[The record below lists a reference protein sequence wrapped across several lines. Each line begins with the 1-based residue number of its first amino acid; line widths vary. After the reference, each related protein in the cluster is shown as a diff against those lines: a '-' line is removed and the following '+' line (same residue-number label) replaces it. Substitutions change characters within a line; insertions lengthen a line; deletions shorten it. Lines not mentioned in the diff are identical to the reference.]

1 MRRHADTARREIG
14 GESPRC
20 LSGMVHPGRAFPR
33 IIHFSDFILHCSSF
47 ILPPSSFLFHP
58 SALILF
64 FAAFVVCAGPA
75 WPEAL
80 FEYPPTYA
88 VGTAPGPVAAADV
101 NGDGKTDIIVGNQ
114 SSKNVSVL
122 LNQGNGS
129 FAAAKNSSAGKS
141 FGPITAADID
151 GDKNVDLL
159 FPSDGACMMWGR
171 GDGTFPSPTT
181 AASTTDVR
189 ATTAVDLNGDGKLD
203 IIVACGNLYEG
214 GAYDLLYSGVL
225 VYLNNSGRMFFSP
238 VGYAS
243 VSHSS
248 SSGIV
253 PRAVAAED
261 LNGDGYPDIVLC
273 HDNDT
278 QLYIFAGKA
287 SGTFNPVITRQTNLA
302 GIQSICLA
310 DVDGNGKKDI
320 ILTSAIETTP
330 VGEGY
335 SVSVMLNGGGLNF
348 ATPVQYR
355 AGYQVNWAATA
366 DLNGDAKPDIVTA
379 NPGSWDVS
387 VLFNKGNGT
396 FADAVDYLTGAQPAS
411 GNSPGAV
418 ALADFNGDGRMDIA
432 ATNSAENNVA
442 VLLNQGKGNFPG
454 PRNLLMEDSPDQ
466 IVSADFDGDGA
477 LDLAVASHA
486 TSKIYLYRN
495 NGKASFTPAGSLA
508 VNGFPAPALALC
520 TGDFNGDN
528 RPDVVVA
535 TEGAYATFELFF
547 NATGW
552 GFAPGVSIVTS
563 IVPEARSRAIAAGDL
578 SGDGKLD
585 LVITNTW
592 TDTVPPYY
600 IYSYL
605 MFAKGNGDGTFQL
618 TIDYLAG
625 VNPDSVIL
633 FDINKDG
640 KNDVA
645 VANGSMITRRLNQGG
660 GVLGTYLDMTGGTNG
675 PFSLAAGDIDKDGD
689 LDIVA
694 ATGNITVLLNRGM
707 SQGDFALPPK
717 YYNAGTTQFAT
728 LGDVDRDGYPD
739 LLATVETGSA
749 AVLRNNK
756 LGVFG
761 APTHFKTGP
770 KPVCI
775 CPGDFDRD
783 GRLDLAVSNSLALT
797 VTILR
802 HPMPP
807 ASARNWELYTS
818 GRQREDSSALR

>member
-1 MRRHADTARREIG
+1 
-14 GESPRC
+14 
-20 LSGMVHPGRAFPR
+20 MVRPGRAFPR
-33 IIHFSDFILHCSSF
+33 IIHFSDFILHPSSFIPHLSSF
-47 ILPPSSFLFHP
+47 ILPPSSFILHP

-64 FAAFVVCAGPA
+64 SAAFVVCAAPA

-114 SSKNVSVL
+114 GSKNVSVL
-122 LNQGNGS
+122 LNTGKGS
-129 FAAAKNSSAGKS
+129 FAAAKNSSTGKS

-151 GDKNVDLL
+151 GDGKVDLL

-181 AASTTDVR
+181 AASTTNVR
-189 ATTAVDLNGDGKLD
+189 ATTAADLNGDGKLD
-203 IIVACGNLYEG
+203 IIVACGNLYAG
-214 GAYDLLYSGVL
+214 GASDPQYSGVL
-225 VYLNNSGRMFFSP
+225 VYLNNSGRMFFTP

-261 LNGDGYPDIVLC
+261 LNDDGYPDIVLC

-287 SGTFNPVITRQTNLA
+287 DGTFNTAVARETLLT
-302 GIQSICLA
+302 GIHSICLA
-310 DVDGNGKKDI
+310 DVDGNGYPDI
-320 ILTSAIETTP
+320 ILTNAVSATP
-330 VGEGY
+330 AGEGHR
-335 SVSVMLNGGGLNF
+335 VSVMLNGGGMNF
-348 ATPVQYR
+348 AAPASYPT
-355 AGYQVNWAATA
+355 GFKVNWAATA

-387 VLFNKGNGT
+387 VLLNKGNGT

-418 ALADFNGDGRMDIA
+418 ALADFNGDGRMDVA

-442 VLLNQGKGNFPG
+442 VLLNQGKGDFPG
-454 PRNLLMEDSPDQ
+454 PRNLPMEDSPDQ

-477 LDLAVASHA
+477 LDLAVASHV

-508 VNGFPAPALALC
+508 VDGFPAPALALC

-528 RPDVVVA
+528 RPDIVVA
-535 TEGAYATFELFF
+535 TGGAFAAFEIFL
-547 NATGW
+547 NVTGW
-552 GFAPGVSIVTS
+552 TFTPGVSIPTS
-563 IVPEARSRAIAAGDL
+563 TEAEARSRAIAAGDL

-585 LVITNTW
+585 LVVTNTW
-592 TDTVPPYY
+592 TDTGPPYY
-600 IYSYL
+600 WHAHL
-605 MFAKGNGDGTFQL
+605 MFAKGNGDGTFQGS
-618 TIDYLAG
+618 IDYAAG
-625 VNPDSVIL
+625 PNPDSVII
-633 FDINKDG
+633 FDINNDG

-645 VANGSMITRRLNQGG
+645 VANGSMITRRLNLGG
-660 GVLGTYLDMTGGTNG
+660 GALGDYLDMTGGTNG

-694 ATGNITVLLNRGM
+694 ATGNISVLLNRGM
-707 SQGDFALPPK
+707 SQGYFVSPK
-717 YYNAGTTQFAT
+717 YYDAGSTQFAT

-749 AVLRNNK
+749 AVLRNNTH
-756 LGVFG
+756 GVFG
-761 APTHFKTGP
+761 APTHFKTGA

-807 ASARNWELYTS
+807 ASARGWELY
-818 GRQREDSSALR
+818 E

>member
-1 MRRHADTARREIG
+1 
-14 GESPRC
+14 
-20 LSGMVHPGRAFPR
+20 
-33 IIHFSDFILHCSSF
+33 
-47 ILPPSSFLFHP
+47 
-58 SALILF
+58 LILRSCPRR
-64 FAAFVVCAGPA
+64 ADPMLSVVLIVTLFVLCAGPA

-101 NGDGKTDIIVGNQ
+101 NGDGLTDIIVGNQ

-122 LNQGNGS
+122 LNTGKGS
-129 FAAAKNSSAGKS
+129 FAAARNSSTGKS

-151 GDKNVDLL
+151 GDGKVDLL

-189 ATTAVDLNGDGKLD
+189 ATTAADLNGDGKLD

-214 GAYDLLYSGVL
+214 GAYDLQYSGVL
-225 VYLNNSGRMFFSP
+225 VYLNNSGRTFFSP
-238 VGYAS
+238 VRYVS

-248 SSGIV
+248 SSGVV

-287 SGTFNPVITRQTNLA
+287 SGTFNPAITKQTNLT

-330 VGEGY
+330 AGEGY
-335 SVSVMLNGGGLNF
+335 RVSVMLNGGSLNF
-348 ATPVQYR
+348 AAPVRYR
-355 AGYQVNWAATA
+355 AGLKVNWAATA

-379 NPGSWDVS
+379 NPGSWDVC
-387 VLFNKGNGT
+387 VLLNKGNGT

-411 GNSPGAV
+411 GNAQGAV

-432 ATNSAENNVA
+432 ASNSAENNVA
-442 VLLNQGKGNFPG
+442 VLLNQGKGDFPG

-486 TSKIYLYRN
+486 TSRIYLYRN

-508 VNGFPAPALALC
+508 LDGFPAPALALC

-528 RPDVVVA
+528 RPDIVVA
-535 TEGAYATFELFF
+535 TEGAYATFEIFL
-547 NATGW
+547 NVTGW
-552 GFAPGVSIVTS
+552 TFTPGVSIVTS
-563 IVPEARSRAIAAGDL
+563 IVAEARSRAIAAGDL

-585 LVITNTW
+585 VVITNTW
-592 TDTVPPYY
+592 TDTGPPYY
-600 IYSYL
+600 WHAYL
-605 MFAKGNGDGTFQL
+605 MFAKGNGDGTFQG
-618 TIDYLAG
+618 TIDYAAG
-625 VNPDSVIL
+625 PNPDSVII

-645 VANGSMITRRLNQGG
+645 VANGSMITRRLNLGG
-660 GVLGTYLDMTGGTNG
+660 GVLGDYLDMTGGTNG
-675 PFSLAAGDIDKDGD
+675 PFSLAAGDIDKDGYP
-689 LDIVA
+689 DIVA
-694 ATGNITVLLNRGM
+694 ATGNIAVLLNRGM
-707 SQGDFALPPK
+707 SQGYFALPPK
-717 YYNAGTTQFAT
+717 YYNAGSTQFAT

-749 AVLRNNK
+749 AVLRNNTH
-756 LGVFG
+756 GVFG

-807 ASARNWELYTS
+807 ASASGWELY
-818 GRQREDSSALR
+818 E

>member
-1 MRRHADTARREIG
+1 MRRHGDMARRKIG
-14 GESPRC
+14 GGFPRC
-20 LSGMVHPGRAFPR
+20 SGGMVRLGRAFPR
-33 IIHFSDFILHCSSF
+33 IVHFSDFILHSSSF
-47 ILPPSSFLFHP
+47 VLHP
-58 SALILF
+58 SALILLSAVF
-64 FAAFVVCAGPA
+64 ILCAGPA

-80 FEYPPTYA
+80 FEYPPTCA

-101 NGDGKTDIIVGNQ
+101 NGDGKTDIVVGNQ

-122 LNQGNGS
+122 LNQGNGL
-129 FAAAKNSSAGKS
+129 FAAAKNTATNS
-141 FGPITAADID
+141 FFTQMTPIDVD
-151 GDKNVDLL
+151 GDQKVDLV
-159 FPSDGACMMWGR
+159 WGWSKGYVAWGK
-171 GDGTFPSPTT
+171 GDGTFFGPLAITLSQSVYAGTAQDLNADNKPDLVVLASDPVVPGPTLYTGIMVCLNAGGRSFQPVKGYT
-181 AASTTDVR
+181 AEAFNSQNPLVPKSL
-189 ATTAVDLNGDGKLD
+189 AVGDLNGDGKAD
-203 IIVACGNLYEG
+203 VVI
-214 GAYDLLYSGVL
+214 SH
-225 VYLNNSGRMFFSP
+225 
-238 VGYAS
+238 AS
-243 VSHSS
+243 LTRIHIFT
-248 SSGIV
+248 GI
-253 PRAVAAED
+253 
-261 LNGDGYPDIVLC
+261 GDGTFLSAI
-273 HDNDT
+273 T
-278 QLYIFAGKA
+278 KET
-287 SGTFNPVITRQTNLA
+287 GTA

-335 SVSVMLNGGGLNF
+335 SVSVMLNGGGMNF
-348 ATPVQYR
+348 AAPTSYA
-355 AGYQVNWAATA
+355 AGCKVNWAAVG
-366 DLNGDAKPDIVTA
+366 DLNSDGKPDIVTA

-387 VLFNKGNGT
+387 VLLNAGNGT
-396 FADAVDYLTGAQPAS
+396 FMDPVSYLTGAQPAS

-432 ATNSAENNVA
+432 ASNSAENNVA
-442 VLLNQGKGNFPG
+442 ILFNQGKGDFPG

-466 IVSADFDGDGA
+466 VVSADFDGDGA

-495 NGKASFTPAGSLA
+495 NGKAFFTPAGSLA
-508 VNGFPAPALALC
+508 VGGFPAPALALC

-528 RPDVVVA
+528 RPDIVVA
-535 TEGAYATFELFF
+535 TEGAYATFEIFL
-547 NATGW
+547 NVTGW
-552 GFAPGVSIVTS
+552 TFAPGVSIPSS
-563 IVPEARSRAIAAGDL
+563 IIAQARSRAIAAGDL

-592 TDTVPPYY
+592 TDTAPPYY
-600 IYSYL
+600 WHAYL
-605 MFAKGNGDGTFQL
+605 MFAKGNGNGTFQG
-618 TIDYLAG
+618 TIDYAAG
-625 VNPDSVIL
+625 PNPDSVII

-640 KNDVA
+640 SNDVA
-645 VANGSMITRRLNQGG
+645 VANGSMITRRLNLGG
-660 GVLGTYLDMTGGTNG
+660 GVLGYFLDMTGGSQG

-717 YYNAGTTQFAT
+717 YYDAGSTQFAT
-728 LGDVDRDGYPD
+728 LGDVDRDGYLD

-761 APTHFKTGP
+761 APTHFKTGL

-807 ASARNWELYTS
+807 ASANGWELYK
-818 GRQREDSSALR
+818 